1 MLITIIAGF
10 IFYFSFLFDIN
21 DYKKDL
27 EFYFKKVNIEFEIQ
41 GNLNLDLGINTKI
54 NAESL
59 SVKKDNILLLESNSF
74 SAIVSLR
81 HIIRGRFDIDSISMS
96 NSKLY
101 GINIDESIVKTYN
114 ALKGTSYNI
123 KK

>member
-1 MLITIIAGF
+1 MIIELIKMIKKISYLLITIIIGF

-27 EFYFKKVNIEFEIQ
+27 ESFISKKANIEFEIQ

-59 SVKKDNILLLESNSF
+59 SVKKDNSYCWNLIVLVQLSPWDILFEEGLIL
-74 SAIVSLR
+74 IQ
-81 HIIRGRFDIDSISMS
+81 
-96 NSKLY
+96 
-101 GINIDESIVKTYN
+101 
-114 ALKGTSYNI
+114 
-123 KK
+123 